1 MISPARFREVMAATP
16 APVTVVTT
24 TAGSEPAGA
33 TVSAFMSLSL
43 EPTLVGVCLRRGSRL
58 LDLIQ
63 ARGMYGVNLLAEY
76 QSEIAV
82 NFATQRLDRFA
93 SVGWAEDHGLPRLDD
108 CAAWLACDVETVM
121 GAGDHDIVVGRVT
134 DAHCSAT
141 PPLMYSHRQFGTNS
155 SIRSNGPSRQ
165 TTVLARAASCGG
177 AFY

>member
-1 MISPARFREVMAATP
+1 MAATP

-24 TAGSEPAGA
+24 TADSKPAGA

-63 ARGMYGVNLLAEY
+63 ARGVYGVNLLAEY

-82 NFATQRLDRFA
+82 NFAAQHLDRFA
-93 SVGWAEDHGLPRLDD
+93 SVRWTEDHGLPRLDD
-108 CAAWLACDVETVM
+108 CAAWLACDVATVM
-121 GAGDHDIVVGRVT
+121 GAGDHDIVIGRVT
-134 DAHCSAT
+134 DAQCSTT
-141 PPLMYSHRQFGTNS
+141 PPLIYSHHQFGTNS
-155 SIRSNGPSRQ
+155 SIRSNGPRRQ
-165 TTVLARAASCGG
+165 AAGLARFAYFDG

>member
-1 MISPARFREVMAATP
+1 MISPVRFREVMAATP

-24 TAGSEPAGA
+24 TADSQPAGA

-63 ARGMYGVNLLAEY
+63 ARGVYGVNLLAEY

-82 NFATQRLDRFA
+82 NFATQRSDRFA
-93 SVGWAEDHGLPRLDD
+93 SVRWAEDHGLPRLND
-108 CAAWLACDVETVM
+108 CAAWLACDVESVI

-141 PPLMYSHRQFGTNS
+141 PPLIYSHHQFGTNS
-155 SIRSNGPSRQ
+155 SIRSNGPRRQ
-165 TTVLARAASCGG
+165 TEVLARVASFDG